1 MHYLPPDRKNEGLV
15 LAASASDNIALGM
28 LGTDSLRGRRA
39 VEAIAGIARTVGLDR
54 PMLRRLAS
62 QLSGGNQQKVLFGKG
77 FGRDYAIYVF
87 DEPTV
92 GVDMGTRAQL
102 YRVIKSL
109 AESGKAV
116 VVISSDLQ
124 EAMSLSHRLLIFSA
138 GRISAELRR
147 PGDQRGGGAS
157 ALLRAQKGRRVSVET
172 TTSVRTNFRAAYA
185 AKLLLMRVGVLP
197 FFLVAALVVFTLAS
211 SQFLTAQNIVNVAR
225 QSVYLVLV
233 SLGQM
238 IVLLTG
244 GFDLAVGTTIA
255 LTSVISAM
263 IMISVMAVI
272 PDSVGLIIA
281 AGCLGAIAVAL
292 LIGLINGT
300 GVAVFGVSP
309 FIMTLGVQ
317 SVGAGVALFLTGG
330 VPVTG
335 FPHAFGDTF
344 GFGRIFGVPV
354 PVAIAII
361 AIAVVAVFLYGTRF
375 GRHLY
380 AVGGNV
386 KAAKLSGINTTA
398 TLLIAYAA
406 SALLASIDGLLLTAR
421 VEFGRGESR
430 RNHRAPIDRRL
441 RHRRRFASRRHWPRR
456 RRRARRVLHRAH
468 PERHGPHA
476 DRIVHAD
483 GSAWCA
489 AHTGGDRRPDP
500 LPPSHWGELTGP
512 LPGAN
517 GVSSGLTPN
526 KLRPFFRST
535 SVDV

>member
-1 MHYLPPDRKNEGLV
+1 M
-15 LAASASDNIALGM
+15 
-28 LGTDSLRGRRA
+28 
-39 VEAIAGIARTVGLDR
+39 
-54 PMLRRLAS
+54 
-62 QLSGGNQQKVLFGKG
+62 
-77 FGRDYAIYVF
+77 
-87 DEPTV
+87 
-92 GVDMGTRAQL
+92 
-102 YRVIKSL
+102 
-109 AESGKAV
+109 
-116 VVISSDLQ
+116 
-124 EAMSLSHRLLIFSA
+124 
-138 GRISAELRR
+138 
-147 PGDQRGGGAS
+147 
-157 ALLRAQKGRRVSVET
+157 
-172 TTSVRTNFRAAYA
+172 TTSVRANFRAAYA
-185 AKLLLMRVGVLP
+185 AKLLFMRVGVLP

-263 IMISVMAVI
+263 IMISVMAAI

-281 AGCLGAIAVAL
+281 AGCLGAMAIAL

-335 FPHAFGDTF
+335 FPHAFGDAF

-354 PVAIAII
+354 TVAIAII
-361 AIAVVAVFLYGTRF
+361 AIAVVAIFLYGTRF

-421 VEFGRGESR
+421 VESGEANLGGTIALQSIAACVIGGVSLRGGIGRVEGVVLGAFFIVLIQNGMDLMQIGSYMQMVLLGVLLIMAVIVDQIR
-430 RNHRAPIDRRL
+430 YRL
-441 RHRRRFASRRHWPRR
+441 
-456 RRRARRVLHRAH
+456 L
-468 PERHGPHA
+468 
-476 DRIVHAD
+476 I
-483 GSAWCA
+483 
-489 AHTGGDRRPDP
+489 
-500 LPPSHWGELTGP
+500 
-512 LPGAN
+512 GAN
-517 GVSSGLTPN
+517 
-526 KLRPFFRST
+526 
-535 SVDV
+535 

>member
-1 MHYLPPDRKNEGLV
+1 M
-15 LAASASDNIALGM
+15 
-28 LGTDSLRGRRA
+28 
-39 VEAIAGIARTVGLDR
+39 
-54 PMLRRLAS
+54 
-62 QLSGGNQQKVLFGKG
+62 
-77 FGRDYAIYVF
+77 
-87 DEPTV
+87 
-92 GVDMGTRAQL
+92 
-102 YRVIKSL
+102 
-109 AESGKAV
+109 
-116 VVISSDLQ
+116 
-124 EAMSLSHRLLIFSA
+124 
-138 GRISAELRR
+138 
-147 PGDQRGGGAS
+147 
-157 ALLRAQKGRRVSVET
+157 SVET

-197 FFLVAALVVFTLAS
+197 FFLVVALAVFTLAS
-211 SQFLTAQNIVNVAR
+211 PQFLTAQNIVNVAR

-263 IMISVMAVI
+263 IMISVMAAI
-272 PDSVGLIIA
+272 PDSIGLIIA

-344 GFGRIFGVPV
+344 GFARIFGVPV
-354 PVAIAII
+354 TVAIAII
-361 AIAVVAVFLYGTRF
+361 AIAVVAIFLYGSRF

-386 KAAKLSGINTTA
+386 KAAKLSGINTTM

-421 VEFGRGESR
+421 VESGEANLGGTIALQSIAACVIGGVSLRGGIGRVEGVVLGAFFIVLIQNGMDLMQIGSYMQMVLLGVLLILAVIVDQIR
-430 RNHRAPIDRRL
+430 YRL
-441 RHRRRFASRRHWPRR
+441 
-456 RRRARRVLHRAH
+456 L
-468 PERHGPHA
+468 
-476 DRIVHAD
+476 I
-483 GSAWCA
+483 
-489 AHTGGDRRPDP
+489 
-500 LPPSHWGELTGP
+500 
-512 LPGAN
+512 GAN
-517 GVSSGLTPN
+517 
-526 KLRPFFRST
+526 
-535 SVDV
+535 